1 MAEVKN
7 YVQLKDFF
15 KGESV
20 ELINWYSKIK
30 HNLNKESFNSEG
42 IGETC
47 IYGDP
52 FFDTYLI
59 YKKDFIQKQI
69 KKDLLPLSSIFKT
82 YVKGSTE
89 PFSRRSDLYEITCV
103 INMGDDGVS
112 WPLIIGNEK
121 KDELELPKG
130 EAIVF
135 SGNIFDSGRKG
146 TYEGDHMFLLELHYG
161 FYRKHNECFRYDG
174 RMDLGTPPLQKK

>member
-1 MAEVKN
+1 
-7 YVQLKDFF
+7 
-15 KGESV
+15 
-20 ELINWYSKIK
+20 
-30 HNLNKESFNSEG
+30 
-42 IGETC
+42 
-47 IYGDP
+47 
-52 FFDTYLI
+52 
-59 YKKDFIQKQI
+59 
-69 KKDLLPLSSIFKT
+69 
-82 YVKGSTE
+82 
-89 PFSRRSDLYEITCV
+89 
-103 INMGDDGVS
+103 MGDDGVS